1 MRRSA
6 RRSPARSNGSRTI
19 GTRHPRRRVHAVEGD
34 RKSTRLNSSHGYISY
49 AAFCLKKTNELEV
62 KDIFRAL
69 LSRSDSAVDLL
80 KPRYQDFRDTLGVR
94 TTAAEMFREGYHPR
108 AMHAPFQS

>member
-49 AAFCLKKTNELEV
+49 AAFCLKKTNPPPPPPPPPSPPPPP
-62 KDIFRAL
+62 RPPPPTPPPPPPPSP
-69 LSRSDSAVDLL
+69 SRSTALQ
-80 KPRYQDFRDTLGVR
+80 PPHTL
-94 TTAAEMFREGYHPR
+94 AL
-108 AMHAPFQS
+108 